1 MRKTFISIVLLSVLG
16 SIAVS
21 CQKEKL
27 IDQTAFVSETRTIY
41 YTIDGVSY
49 TISLKNEDAWRE
61 FLEHLFALAEEG
73 HIVTFRNEVAI
84 SSIATPKD
92 TVKYNTTNKD
102 DAYAWSEKMN
112 NAGYFVTISY
122 DKEKG
127 VYNCIAIR

>member
-1 MRKTFISIVLLSVLG
+1 M
-16 SIAVS
+16 
-21 CQKEKL
+21 
-27 IDQTAFVSETRTIY
+27 
-41 YTIDGVSY
+41 
-49 TISLKNEDAWRE
+49 
-61 FLEHLFALAEEG
+61 EHLFALAEEG

>member
-16 SIAVS
+16 SITVS

-102 DAYAWSEKMN
+102 DAYAWSEKN
-112 NAGYFVTISY
+112 
-122 DKEKG
+122 E
-127 VYNCIAIR
+127 